1 MIGMAAEM
9 GGGGF
14 LQRGKGLFVGQGA
27 PVDGGFAFRA
37 SPKPMD

>member
-27 PVDGGFAFRA
+27 PVDGGLCVSGQPR
-37 SPKPMD
+37 D

>member
-14 LQRGKGLFVGQGA
+14 LQRGGLFVGQGA
-27 PVDGGFAFRA
+27 PVDGGFCARA